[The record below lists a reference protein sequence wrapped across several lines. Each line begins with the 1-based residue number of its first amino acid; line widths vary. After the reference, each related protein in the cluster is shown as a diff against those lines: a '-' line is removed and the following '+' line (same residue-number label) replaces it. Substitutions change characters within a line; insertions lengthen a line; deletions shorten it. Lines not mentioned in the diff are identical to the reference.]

1 MPEITIRYNTPE
13 TLQVLKSIARYFD
26 FAIAMP
32 SMEKEKRP
40 HKRRIDEITMFSEAS
55 LAEAWDSPEDERWDE
70 LYKK

>member
-1 MPEITIRYNTPE
+1 MPEITIQYNTPE

-40 HKRRIDEITMFSEAS
+40 HKRRIDEITMVV
-55 LAEAWDSPEDERWDE
+55 DGN
-70 LYKK
+70 